1 MQNND
6 QSIWAISV
14 NPILSYFISFNV
26 DAVEQAGH
34 AALQERDPDCVSQV
48 FLFEKDGEG
57 VWSFA
62 LALSPEPELRI
73 DGGGCRAGVSAAF
86 SAKLAMFR
94 SPAKK
99 VPFSPSH
106 LFSDL
111 FNIL

>member
-1 MQNND
+1 MQDND
-6 QSIWAISV
+6 HSMYATPV
-14 NPILSYFISFNV
+14 NPMLSYYNSFNV
-26 DAVEQAGH
+26 DALKQAGH
-34 AALQERDPDCVSQV
+34 AALQERDSICVSQV
-48 FLFEKDGEG
+48 FLFEKDSGG

-73 DGGGCRAGVSAAF
+73 DGGGRRAGVSAAF

-106 LFSDL
+106 LF
-111 FNIL
+111 